1 MIGLAIAVL
10 WLAIG
15 VIVLGG
21 VIYLALMA
29 VKTFV
34 PVDARVERAIW
45 LIFFILVL
53 IYCLY
58 ALQGGAVPRFGY
70 QHGSLPPDAPPFSEV
85 GRMA

>member
-1 MIGLAIAVL
+1 VIALAINIL

-29 VKTFV
+29 IKTFV
-34 PVDARVERAIW
+34 PVDARVERAVW

-53 IYCLY
+53 IYVLA
-58 ALQGGAVPRFGY
+58 ALSGGAPFPRFGY
-70 QHGSLPPDAPPFSEV
+70 RTGALPFGQQLLSPRQLA
-85 GRMA
+85 